1 MCEKQGIKILQEI
14 VIVNQNT
21 FLQAFQKVIW
31 ELP

>member
-1 MCEKQGIKILQEI
+1 MYEKQGIKILQEI

-21 FLQAFQKVIW
+21 ILQAFQKVIW